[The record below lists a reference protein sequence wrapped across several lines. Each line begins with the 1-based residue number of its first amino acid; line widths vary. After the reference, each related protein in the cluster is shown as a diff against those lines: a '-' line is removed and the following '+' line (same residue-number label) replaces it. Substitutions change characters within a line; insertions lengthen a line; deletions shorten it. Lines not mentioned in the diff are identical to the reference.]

1 MKTEEQIFKRSN
13 SRAWTAERI
22 AQLSAQDIKQLRVN
36 AERLNEV
43 ELVALCEEALKSA
56 RGPRAAPRAYGPG
69 QSAARAKGRRLIART
84 RAFEARGVWLQ
95 DPKTSWSGVRKSD
108 GAVVIALWAP
118 DISAADGGCS
128 YLLWRPNAGGTRP
141 WSDTWA
147 GKERLEHCVRAM
159 QAGRAEGLLVY
170 GQALSGRLPQDRA
183 YSVYGV
189 DAETVIAFKV
199 EMRGADYW
207 AVWGKTAPRRL

>member
-1 MKTEEQIFKRSN
+1 MNREQQIFKRSGGQE
-13 SRAWTAERI
+13 WTAERV

-36 AERLNEV
+36 AERLNEP
-43 ELVALCEEALKSA
+43 ELVALCDEALKAA
-56 RGPRAAPRAYGPG
+56 RSPKTAPRGAGPRT
-69 QSAARAKGRRLIART
+69 KGRRLIART

-108 GAVVIALWAP
+108 GAVVIALWAD
-118 DISAADGGCS
+118 DIAAADGGCN
-128 YLLWRPNAGGTRP
+128 YLLWRPNADGARP
-141 WSDTWA
+141 WSDTSA

-159 QAGRAEGLLVY
+159 EAGRAEGLLVY
-170 GQALSGRLPQDRA
+170 GQALTGRLPQERA

-189 DAETVIAFKV
+189 DPDTVIALKV
-199 EMRGADYW
+199 EMRGAEYW